1 MFVKFLVA
9 TLLLSTSLQAKDAD
23 SIYVGGTIWTGNKD
37 MPRAEAMA
45 IRSDTILA
53 VGDKKSVMKH
63 AGTSTEIV
71 MLTNEMI
78 VPGFQDGHTHFTYIG
93 SKSIKLDEVKSVDDI
108 QKLIIDFDK
117 ENPDARWI
125 TGMGWGYSAFPD
137 KIAHRKYIDAVMSD
151 KPVYLV
157 SRDGH
162 MGVAN
167 TKAMELAGITSETPD
182 PKNGRIVRDK
192 NGVATG
198 ELQEHAEALV
208 QRLIPE
214 PTDEER
220 YQAFVATMN
229 AAAAEGLT
237 AVHEAGFPMDR
248 YYLLERALKEGKL
261 KQRFHLA
268 GYLSN
273 FDPRNPI
280 VLEIVADNIEKYSKY
295 RDSIKS
301 PYIELRSIK
310 GMLDGTIDAGTASMF
325 DPYVG
330 SDNKGLPFWQQDNLN
345 KAVAMMDKAGFQL
358 MIHAIGDKAI
368 SMALDAFAYAS
379 KENGTRD
386 SRHRV
391 EHAEMPKLADLKRF
405 KELGVIAS
413 TQTMFANPDDTVLTN
428 FAVLLGPK
436 RAQYAD
442 NFALW
447 DEAGVTQVFGSDYPV
462 MTFDVLRGIEVAVTR
477 MTEEG
482 TPEGG
487 WYPDGRV
494 SVEAALKHYTLDNA
508 YADFEEN
515 ERGSLEAGK
524 YADFVILSRD
534 ITAIDPTQ
542 ISETEVLKTVMGG
555 KVTYKKD

>member
-1 MFVKFLVA
+1 MF
-9 TLLLSTSLQAKDAD
+9 TRLLIAAIALTTVVNAKDAD
-23 SIYVGGTIWTGNKD
+23 TIYIGGTIWTANENA
-37 MPRAEAMA
+37 PTAEAMA
-45 IRSDTILA
+45 IKGDKILA
-53 VGDKKSVMKH
+53 VGDKESVLKH
-63 AGTSTEIV
+63 AGESTEIV
-71 MLTNEMI
+71 TLTSEMI

-93 SKSIKLDEVKSVDDI
+93 SKSIKLDGVKSVDDI
-108 QKLIIDFDK
+108 QNLIKDFDK

-125 TGMGWGYSAFPD
+125 TGMGWAYAAFPN
-137 KIAHRKYIDAVMSD
+137 KQAHRKYIDQVMPD

-167 TKAMELAGITSETPD
+167 TKALELAGITSETPD
-182 PKNGRIVRDK
+182 PKNGRIVRDE

-208 QRLIPE
+208 QNLIPP

-220 YQAFVATMN
+220 YQAFVETMD
-229 AAAAEGLT
+229 AAAAHGLT

-248 YYLLERALKEGKL
+248 YPLLERALKEGKL

-273 FDPRNPI
+273 FDPRNPM
-280 VLEIVADNIEKYSKY
+280 VLDIVADNIEKYSKY
-295 RDSIKS
+295 RDSIQS

-330 SDNKGLPFWQQDNLN
+330 SDNKGIPFWQRDNLN

-368 SMALDAFAYAS
+368 SMALDAFAYAQ
-379 KENGTRD
+379 EQNGNRD

-391 EHAEMPKLADLKRF
+391 EHAEMPRLDDLKRF
-405 KELGVIAS
+405 RDLGVIAS

-442 NFALW
+442 NFAIW
-447 DEAGVTQVFGSDYPV
+447 DEAGVRQIFGSDYPV

-494 SVEAALKHYTLDNA
+494 SVEAALTHYTIDNA
-508 YADFEEN
+508 FADFEED

-524 YADFVILSRD
+524 FADYVILSRD

-542 ISETEVLKTVMGG
+542 ISETDVLKTVMGG
-555 KVTYKKD
+555 KVTYKK